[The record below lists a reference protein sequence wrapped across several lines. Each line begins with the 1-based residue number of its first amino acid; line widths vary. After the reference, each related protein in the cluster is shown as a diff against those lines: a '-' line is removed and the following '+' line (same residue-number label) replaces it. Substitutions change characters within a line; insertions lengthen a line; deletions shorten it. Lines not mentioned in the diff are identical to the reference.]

1 MYSRVTLTRCC
12 QRPSGAEFKVDDAVA
27 NPCERRASESSCSS
41 SAGVTV
47 KVDDVKLALCDI
59 IGASASSFTEDWRT
73 SDLGGYKEMASQA
86 RKSSMVN

>member
-1 MYSRVTLTRCC
+1 
-12 QRPSGAEFKVDDAVA
+12 
-27 NPCERRASESSCSS
+27 
-41 SAGVTV
+41 VTV